1 MLGLVIKF
9 NLIIFNNHFS
19 KVCNTKK
26 TEGSDRKKIVSSG
39 FMPLLLLLFSFN
51 LTLI

>member
-9 NLIIFNNHFS
+9 NLIIFNNHLS
-19 KVCNTKK
+19 KLCNTKK
-26 TEGSDRKKIVSSG
+26 IEGSGYKKIVSSR
-39 FMPLLLLLFSFN
+39 FMPPLLLLFSFN